1 VMRTVLRFVVA
12 PVFGF
17 LAATRVIWVGILVVL
32 MALLFAASSL
42 VAAVSF
48 FWALANLIGAALGQ
62 AAALHT
68 VGLSVATCAAALTVN
83 LCIFHLGGKVWR
95 AA

>member
-48 FWALANLIGAALGQ
+48 FWALANLIGAALARQ
-62 AAALHT
+62 QHCTLWACRSRLAQP
-68 VGLSVATCAAALTVN
+68 
-83 LCIFHLGGKVWR
+83 R
-95 AA
+95 